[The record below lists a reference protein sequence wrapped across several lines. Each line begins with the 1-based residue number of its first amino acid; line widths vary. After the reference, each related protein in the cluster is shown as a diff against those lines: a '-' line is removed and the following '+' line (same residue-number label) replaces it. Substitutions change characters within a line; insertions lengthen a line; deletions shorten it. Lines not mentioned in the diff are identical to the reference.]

1 MELDEFYPAHLAKS
15 VSKQTAL
22 PAVRDQDWLEAERE
36 RKDQAVRL
44 GKVIFESM
52 GSCLT
57 NATKKVGAG

>member
-1 MELDEFYPAHLAKS
+1 MSFTAAHPAES
-15 VSKQTAL
+15 VSKETAL

-36 RKDQAVRL
+36 IHKDQAV
-44 GKVIFESM
+44 GSWKVLFESM